1 MRALLLP
8 LVLAAA
14 PSLAQ
19 DRISS
24 HCTALAEEAAQVMQV
39 SFGEP
44 PAQDTVRLRYLDH
57 ASFLIETAGGLTGAP
72 LETFL
77 DGMDGEF
84 QVVRLDQPDLA
95 MSLDRLPCQPTIM
108 VLDPASLD

>member
-19 DRISS
+19 DRLSS
-24 HCTALAEEAAQVMQV
+24 HCIALAEGAAQMMQV

-44 PAQDTVRLRYLDH
+44 LVQDTVRLQYLGH
-57 ASFLIETAGGLTGAP
+57 ASFLIETAGGPTGAS

-77 DGMDGEF
+77 DGMDGEI
-84 QVVRLDQPDLA
+84 QVVRLDQPDLE
-95 MSLDRLPCQPTIM
+95 MPPDRLPCQPTIM